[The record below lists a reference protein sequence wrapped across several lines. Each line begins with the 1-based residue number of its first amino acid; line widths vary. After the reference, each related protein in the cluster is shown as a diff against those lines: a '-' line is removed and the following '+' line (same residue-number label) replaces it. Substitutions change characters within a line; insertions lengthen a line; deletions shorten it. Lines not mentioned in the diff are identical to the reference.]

1 MTVTAGLELMP
12 DFGMVPTPALVAYA
26 TVLAL
31 PGAELEQTV
40 AGELAQNPALIQD
53 EARVCGSCG
62 MPADPP
68 CPYCLAGAARTEAT
82 PARDPAGWPLGA
94 GPAAPVS
101 WADAVLRDLRLAVAS
116 RDCSIAEA
124 VVASL
129 DDRGYLT
136 ARPPELARS
145 SGADVTAVERV
156 VAILRETGPSGVG
169 AYDLR
174 DSLLLQ
180 LDRRAIQGVT
190 HPVARAVVADH
201 LDALARGATASI
213 ARQLDVPAEQVSDA
227 REFIRRELLPRPDVR
242 GEPGGNDPA
251 IVPVRPDVAVAAAAD
266 RPAGFR
272 VEVLEEQRLALRVD
286 PQFRRLARGN
296 AAMSELVRKG
306 DFFLA
311 RLRERWST
319 MRRITEHVVDR
330 RPDLVRG
337 QPATGKRLTRA
348 DVAASLGLHPS
359 TVSRATAGRY
369 VLLPSR
375 RVLPFTA
382 FFDGSLGVR
391 SRLQDIIAT
400 EARPLSDTELCDRL
414 QRAGYRV
421 ARRTVAK
428 YRSQLR
434 VLPSTQR

>member
-1 MTVTAGLELMP
+1 MTVTAGLELVP
-12 DFGMVPTPALVAYA
+12 EFGLVPTPALVAYA
-26 TVLAL
+26 TLLAL
-31 PGAELEQTV
+31 PGAELEQAV
-40 AGELAQNPALIQD
+40 AAELAQNPALIQD
-53 EARVCGSCG
+53 EPPVCGACG
-62 MPADPP
+62 MPGDPP
-68 CPYCLAGAARTEAT
+68 CPYCPVGAHGP
-82 PARDPAGWPLGA
+82 PAVGPGGCPSGT
-94 GPAAPVS
+94 GPAAAVS
-101 WADAVLRDLRLAVAS
+101 WADAVLRDLRLMVAG
-116 RDCSIAEA
+116 RDRAIAEA

-136 ARPPELARS
+136 ERPAELAQGI
-145 SGADVTAVERV
+145 GAGVAAVERV
-156 VAILRETGPSGVG
+156 VGVLRETGPPGVG

-180 LDRRAIQGVT
+180 LDRLAARGVS
-190 HPVARAVVADH
+190 HAVARAVVADH

-213 ARQLDVPAEQVSDA
+213 ARQLGVPAGEVSGA
-227 REFIRRELLPRPDVR
+227 REFIRRELLPRPDVQ
-242 GEPGGNDPA
+242 GEPGAGDQA
-251 IVPVRPDVAVAAAAD
+251 IVPVRPDVAVAAPAD

-272 VEVLEEQRLALRVD
+272 VDVLEEQRLALRVD
-286 PQFRRLARGN
+286 PQFRRLARGD
-296 AAMSELVRKG
+296 AAMCELVRKG

-319 MRRITEHVVDR
+319 MRRITEHVVEH
-330 RPDLVRG
+330 RPDLMSG
-337 QPATGKRLTRA
+337 EPAPVTRLTRA
-348 DVAASLGLHPS
+348 DVAAGVGLHPS

-375 RVLPFTA
+375 RVLPFAA

-391 SRLQDIIAT
+391 SRLQDIITA
-400 EARPLSDTELCDRL
+400 EARPLSDTELCGRL

-434 VLPSTQR
+434 VLPSTLR

>member
-1 MTVTAGLELMP
+1 
-12 DFGMVPTPALVAYA
+12 
-26 TVLAL
+26 
-31 PGAELEQTV
+31 
-40 AGELAQNPALIQD
+40 
-53 EARVCGSCG
+53 
-62 MPADPP
+62 
-68 CPYCLAGAARTEAT
+68 
-82 PARDPAGWPLGA
+82 
-94 GPAAPVS
+94 
-101 WADAVLRDLRLAVAS
+101 
-116 RDCSIAEA
+116 
-124 VVASL
+124 
-129 DDRGYLT
+129 
-136 ARPPELARS
+136 
-145 SGADVTAVERV
+145 
-156 VAILRETGPSGVG
+156 
-169 AYDLR
+169 
-174 DSLLLQ
+174 
-180 LDRRAIQGVT
+180 
-190 HPVARAVVADH
+190 
-201 LDALARGATASI
+201 
-213 ARQLDVPAEQVSDA
+213 
-227 REFIRRELLPRPDVR
+227 
-242 GEPGGNDPA
+242 
-251 IVPVRPDVAVAAAAD
+251 
-266 RPAGFR
+266 
-272 VEVLEEQRLALRVD
+272 
-286 PQFRRLARGN
+286 
-296 AAMSELVRKG
+296 MSELVRKG

-391 SRLQDIIAT
+391 SRLQDIIAR